1 MVKSNATK
9 IEEVGGTGYPS
20 SSSSP
25 RFPRDSSAVGGA
37 QIPTNIVRCTAI
49 RPAPPT
55 NLPRVTDAPSPNRL
69 CALRAP
75 RVSGVIGSRD
85 FTATQPGARS
95 LPTYSPSHVL
105 IPGQNLAFRS
115 LSDLAISVE
124 PPATGNER
132 RKKYGPRAPVP
143 ARIFLRRSGA
153 CRCRTHSAA
162 RPTPTIPPTAPVPT
176 HSGIRR
182 FLWLGL

>member
-25 RFPRDSSAVGGA
+25 RFPRDSWAVGGA

-132 RKKYGPRAPVP
+132 RKKYGPRCLHEFFCGGVRRAGVAPTAQLVP
-143 ARIFLRRSGA
+143 
-153 CRCRTHSAA
+153 
-162 RPTPTIPPTAPVPT
+162 PPTIPPTAPVPT